1 MDSTPQSHHDSL
13 VARLEEAEKRISQHE
28 SSVQEWKTKY
38 EKADE
43 ELGELGMRIATETMA
58 RAEAEANLDAA
69 KSARP
74 DTTEIDAVR
83 AKLATLE
90 KESAEDKAR
99 IRDLENDAKTA
110 EKAAAATRQEA
121 AAAKQ
126 RAVADVDDVRAK
138 LSDDVGV
145 MQKKLDAA
153 HALNDELEAQLAEA
167 KTKVAERESVEAE
180 YKAQLQ
186 ARDAELKAAKVRG

>member
-1 MDSTPQSHHDSL
+1 
-13 VARLEEAEKRISQHE
+13 
-28 SSVQEWKTKY
+28 
-38 EKADE
+38 
-43 ELGELGMRIATETMA
+43 
-58 RAEAEANLDAA
+58 
-69 KSARP
+69 
-74 DTTEIDAVR
+74 
-83 AKLATLE
+83 
-90 KESAEDKAR
+90 
-99 IRDLENDAKTA
+99 
-110 EKAAAATRQEA
+110 
-121 AAAKQ
+121 
-126 RAVADVDDVRAK
+126 VRAK